1 MTTEQFNLTR
11 LPSQKIGS
19 IKAIK
24 LDEALEER
32 LHKLGFITGVKI
44 QFIKASPFGSP
55 RIYRLLNTLVS
66 IRDKVAKKILVEVDN
81 E

>member
-1 MTTEQFNLTR
+1 MATQQFSLTK
-11 LPSQKIGS
+11 LPPQKTSS
-19 IKAIK
+19 IKAVK
-24 LDEALEER
+24 LDEVLEER

-55 RIYRLLNTLVS
+55 RIYRLLNTLIS
-66 IRDKVAKKILVEVDN
+66 IRDNVAKKILVEVSG